1 MIVSRLKGSMVAAAV
16 TVMACAGT
24 ATATGPIAYWNM
36 DEAALSPAALD
47 SVGIADAIAGAAADG
62 NLPVAGVA
70 GILGTA
76 WSFDGSNDSALS
88 IAPPN
93 QAAFTGL
100 GFSGWSYSGWIN
112 SPIGAGGADT
122 AFSITDAAAG
132 SEEAA
137 LRVNNGALNFLGRH
151 NGNPNVDITG
161 SLVNDGQW
169 HHVAVVSSAAG
180 GTILYL
186 DGSPDASSPD
196 GVDIATFTAN
206 DNNVSVNFGAN
217 NDNGANL
224 QWEYAGLIDEFSV
237 YDFALS
243 AGDVGFLAAN
253 PGATV
258 PEPASLALIAGAI
271 GCVSLRRSKI

>member
-1 MIVSRLKGSMVAAAV
+1 MIVSRLKGSIVAVALMASAGSAMAA
-16 TVMACAGT
+16 
-24 ATATGPIAYWNM
+24 GPIAYWNM
-36 DEAALSPAALD
+36 DDAALSPAALD
-47 SVGIADAIAGAAADG
+47 SVGVADAIASAAADG
-62 NLPVAGVA
+62 NLPVAGVP

-76 WSFDGSNDSALS
+76 WSFDGSNDNALTV
-88 IAPPN
+88 IPPN

-122 AFSITDAAAG
+122 VFSITDAAAG

-151 NGNPNVDITG
+151 NSNNNVDITG

-186 DGSPDASSPD
+186 DGSPEASSPD

-206 DNNVSVNFGAN
+206 NNNVAVNFGAN

-224 QWEYAGLIDEFSV
+224 QWEYAGLVDEFSV
-237 YDFALS
+237 YDVALS
-243 AGDVGFLAAN
+243 ANDVAFLAAN

-258 PEPASLALIAGAI
+258 PEPASVALFAGAV
-271 GCVSLRRSKI
+271 GLVSLRRSRLS

>member
-1 MIVSRLKGSMVAAAV
+1 MIVSRLNGSIVAVALMASAGS
-16 TVMACAGT
+16 VMAA
-24 ATATGPIAYWNM
+24 GPIAYWNM
-36 DEAALSPAALD
+36 DDAALSPAALD
-47 SVGIADAIAGAAADG
+47 SVGVADAVAGAAADG
-62 NLPVAGVA
+62 NLPVAGVP

-76 WSFDGSNDSALS
+76 WSFDGSNDNALTV
-88 IAPPN
+88 IPPN

-122 AFSITDAAAG
+122 VFSITDAAAG

-151 NGNPNVDITG
+151 NSNNNVDITG

-186 DGSPDASSPD
+186 DGSPEASSPD

-206 DNNVSVNFGAN
+206 NNNVAVNFGAN

-224 QWEYAGLIDEFSV
+224 QWEYAGLVDEFSV
-237 YDFALS
+237 YDVALS
-243 AGDVGFLAAN
+243 ANDVAFLATN

-258 PEPASLALIAGAI
+258 PEPASAALFAGAV
-271 GCVSLRRSKI
+271 GLVSLRRSRLS

>member
-1 MIVSRLKGSMVAAAV
+1 MIVSRLKGSIVAVALMASAGSAMAA
-16 TVMACAGT
+16 
-24 ATATGPIAYWNM
+24 GPIAYWNM

-47 SVGIADAIAGAAADG
+47 SVGVADAVASAAADG
-62 NLPVAGVA
+62 NLPVAGVP

-76 WSFDGSNDSALS
+76 WSFDGSNDNALTV
-88 IAPPN
+88 IPPN

-122 AFSITDAAAG
+122 VFSITDAAAG

-151 NGNPNVDITG
+151 NSNNNVDITG

-186 DGSPDASSPD
+186 DGSPEASSPD

-206 DNNVSVNFGAN
+206 NNNVAVNFGAN

-224 QWEYAGLIDEFSV
+224 QWEYAGLVDEFSV
-237 YDFALS
+237 YDVALS
-243 AGDVGFLAAN
+243 ANDVAFLAAN

-258 PEPASLALIAGAI
+258 PEPASAALFAGAV
-271 GCVSLRRSKI
+271 GLVSLRRSRLS